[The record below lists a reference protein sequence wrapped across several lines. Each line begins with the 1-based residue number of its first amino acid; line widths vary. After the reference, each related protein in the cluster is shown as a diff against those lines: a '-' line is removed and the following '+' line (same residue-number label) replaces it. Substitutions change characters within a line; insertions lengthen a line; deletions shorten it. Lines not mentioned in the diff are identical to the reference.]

1 MGIKALSLSGI
12 LLLISLVV
20 TAAVVQRVY
29 KAYTSPLRDIP
40 GPWLA
45 RLTRLWL
52 AKAIAG
58 ADFEKTN
65 IQLHQKYGPI
75 VRIAPNEYSI
85 DDFDAAQI
93 IYRHRDQ
100 LRKSRR
106 YYAWGLPHGEPNTF
120 ISEDIEHHAYRRKQI
135 NAAYSL
141 GSLFNVEYQVDGVL
155 QDALSKMDNFVK
167 SGESVDMA
175 KWFNYYAF
183 DTIGALTFG
192 KPFGFLDKCGD
203 IRDVMA
209 TIHLYSAYG
218 AVMGIY
224 HEWHKTVFTLLSM
237 TAPKGEIGIAYV
249 QKFASD
255 AIKDASKD
263 TQKLNTVSIVKNEDN
278 EISTL
283 KYDYVTTLL
292 ARSRKDPQNFKED
305 DVLYHVI
312 GNVVAG
318 AETTAITLSAI
329 FYYLSRSISVLDK
342 LRGELDAFMQ
352 KRESKGPIQMKEALE
367 LPYLQAVVKE
377 GLRLFPATGL
387 PMPRLVPT
395 GGLDLAG
402 HHFPEGTVVGVNSWV
417 ANHNKS
423 VFGMDA
429 DEFRPERWL
438 RSPAE
443 VNRMELYFFTFGRGP
458 RMCAGKQISL
468 MELSKLIPELVLKY
482 DITLADPRHD
492 WTVSNGWFVQ
502 QSDYM
507 CKITERK

>member
-1 MGIKALSLSGI
+1 MGIKALSLSGF
-12 LLLISLVV
+12 LLLISLVLG
-20 TAAVVQRVY
+20 AAVFKRAY

-45 RLTRLWL
+45 RLTRVWL

-85 DDFDAAQI
+85 DDFDAAQV
-93 IYRHRDQ
+93 IYRPRDQ
-100 LRKSRR
+100 LRKSPR
-106 YYAWGLPHGEPNTF
+106 YYAWALPDGEPNIFT
-120 ISEDIEHHAYRRKQI
+120 SEDIEHHAYRRKQI

-141 GSLFNVEYQVDGVL
+141 SSLYNVEYQVDGVL
-155 QDALSKMDNFVK
+155 EDFLGKMDNFVQT
-167 SGESVDMA
+167 GESVDMA
-175 KWFNYYAF
+175 KWFNLYAF

-192 KPFGFLDKCGD
+192 KPIGFLEKRGD
-203 IRDVMA
+203 IQDVMA

-218 AVMGIY
+218 AVMGVY
-224 HEWHKTVFTLLSM
+224 HEWHKAVFTLISM
-237 TAPKGEIGIAYV
+237 TAPKGEVGLAYV
-249 QKFASD
+249 EKFALE
-255 AIKDASKD
+255 AIKDVSKD
-263 TQKLNTVSIVKNEDN
+263 TQKLSTVTIVKNEDD

-292 ARSRKDPQNFKED
+292 ARSKKDPENFKEN
-305 DVLYHVI
+305 DVLFHVMS
-312 GNVVAG
+312 NVVAG
-318 AETTAITLSAI
+318 AESSAITLSAI
-329 FYYLSRSISVLDK
+329 FYYLGRSLSVLEK
-342 LRGELDAFMQ
+342 LREELDAFMH

-367 LPYLQAVVKE
+367 LPYLQAVIKE
-377 GLRLFPATGL
+377 GMRLFPATGL
-387 PMPRLVPT
+387 PMTRVVPP
-395 GGLDLAG
+395 GGLDLVG
-402 HHFPEGTVVGVNSWV
+402 HHLPEGTVVGVNSWV

-438 RSPAE
+438 KSPAE
-443 VNRMELYFFTFGRGP
+443 VNKMDQYFFTFGRGP
-458 RMCAGKQISL
+458 RMCAGKQISF

-492 WTVSNGWFVQ
+492 WTVSNGWFVKQ
-502 QSDYM
+502 
-507 CKITERK
+507 